1 MEKEYLVSFG
11 NSRQYLLRTDAK
23 SETMEN
29 LRREVH
35 DYLDQKFPEMRGIG
49 FYDKIS
55 VKPIDKEE
63 EAEYAG
69 YPQFGPAAIE
79 EIKRVLSVEVEDAAS
94 LRRLNS
100 NAAFGS

>member
-11 NSRQYLLRTDAK
+11 NSRQYLLRADSQ
-23 SETMEN
+23 SETIDN
-29 LRREVH
+29 LRREVR
-35 DYLDQKFPEMRGIG
+35 DYLEQKFPEMRGVD
-49 FYDKIS
+49 FYDKMS
-55 VKPIDKEE
+55 VKPID
-63 EAEYAG
+63 EADEAKYAG